1 MAEILTQREI
11 DDLIAQMDAE
21 AAGGGQG
28 HGATGAAPVRRDR
41 EALGEK
47 RVRVYDF
54 RRPDKFSKDQLRTL
68 SMIHDNFARL
78 LTGYFSATFRTM
90 VAVNIASVDDLTY
103 EEFTRGVSNP
113 SVMGVFSLAPLKG
126 NAIINIDPGI
136 AFPMIDR
143 MFGGPG
149 QGLDKSRPLTEIE
162 STVMERLTGGFLQTL
177 TEAWINIAKLT
188 PRLEGLESNPMFAQI
203 VAPSEIV
210 IIVTLDCRIGENR
223 GQMAICLPY
232 ILIEPIL
239 PKLSAHNWF
248 SATQREATPE
258 ILSRLQGRL
267 EEARVPLSVRLGDTH
282 LTVRDLLGL
291 ENGDVIVLDQ
301 HLNERLLAFIGNKPK
316 FWVEP
321 GRLGSRLAVRL
332 TGLVEQ
338 KEDDD
343 E

>member
-11 DDLIAQMDAE
+11 DDLIAQMAAE
-21 AAGGGQG
+21 TGGRPAGRDNQSAARGKR
-28 HGATGAAPVRRDR
+28 ARDGS
-41 EALGEK
+41 EEK

-78 LTGYFSATFRTM
+78 LTGFFSATFRSM
-90 VAVNIASVDDLTY
+90 VSVGIASVDDLTY

-126 NAIINIDPGI
+126 NAIIDINPTI

-143 MFGGPG
+143 IFGGPG

-162 STVMERLTGGFLQTL
+162 TTVMERLTAGFLQNL
-177 TEAWINIAKLT
+177 AEAWANIANLT
-188 PRLEGLESNPMFAQI
+188 PRLEGIESNPMFAQI

-210 IIVTLDCRIGENR
+210 IIVTLDCRIGDNR
-223 GQMAICLPY
+223 GQMALCLPY
-232 ILIEPIL
+232 ILIEPVL

-258 ILSRLQGRL
+258 TLALLQQRL
-267 EEARVPLSVRLGDTH
+267 EEARVPFSVRLGETQ
-282 LTVRDLLGL
+282 LTVEEVL
-291 ENGDVIVLDQ
+291 ELELGDVIVLD
-301 HLNERLLAFIGNKPK
+301 NVVRGDLLAYVGNKPK
-316 FWVEP
+316 FWVQP
-321 GRLGSRLAVRL
+321 GKLGSRLAVRL
-332 TGLVEQ
+332 TRLTAEEEGEN
-338 KEDDD
+338 E
-343 E
+343 

>member
-11 DDLIAQMDAE
+11 DELIAQMG
-21 AAGGGQG
+21 AGGEIDL
-28 HGATGAAPVRRDR
+28 GAPPTGKTASARRDR
-41 EALGEK
+41 ESLGDK

-90 VAVNIASVDDLTY
+90 VAVSIASVDDLTY

-113 SVMGVFSLAPLKG
+113 SVMGIFSLGPLKG
-126 NAIINIDPGI
+126 NAIIDINPNI

-149 QGLDKSRPLTEIE
+149 QGLDKPRPLTEIE
-162 STVMERLTGGFLQTL
+162 NTVMERLISGFLQIL
-177 TEAWINIAKLT
+177 TEAWVNIAKLT
-188 PRLEGLESNPMFAQI
+188 PRMEGLESNPMFAQI
-203 VAPSEIV
+203 VAPNEIV
-210 IIVTLDCRIGENR
+210 IIVTLDCKIGENR

-239 PKLSAHNWF
+239 PRLSAHNWF

-258 ILSRLQGRL
+258 TLARLQGRL
-267 EEARVPLSVRLGDTH
+267 EEARVPLSVRLGEAN

-291 ENGDVIVLDQ
+291 EKDDVIVLDQ
-301 HLNERLLAFIGNKPK
+301 RVTDRLLAYIGNKPK
-316 FWVEP
+316 FWAEP
-321 GRLGSRLAVRL
+321 GKMGSRLAVRL